1 MKNLVHQYTV
11 VERIAR
17 GAGIVL
23 AIIIYLVR
31 GSSLK
36 IHPILFLF
44 GLLISV
50 SFTALFARETSASI
64 ERRPFIAT
72 VDALCALVLAMFT
85 QGASS
90 PFMFYFFAV
99 IVSLARLLPPLS
111 AMFYAAVMMVFL
123 LSDILARA
131 PRAFSQNLFVL
142 LPSLAGLTILTG
154 IVSYMVNRLEEVTA
168 PAAPAAEEA
177 TVQAPEP
184 EASEEAEPATQETA
198 REASTS
204 EPADLVDQL
213 WDVIDFL
220 RDLDRAHSIETC
232 ARSFL
237 LFLSRHEVVPM
248 FALHLKK
255 DVLLD
260 LFTLANED
268 VAVHELKGYI
278 DPETRSLGDEIRIPL
293 EDGKKFVLSL
303 VTSTP
308 ETAIYLDIASL
319 PSDPFAQAVVR
330 LAAELA
336 TFKIAELVLQT
347 KEAILLSRFSSL
359 YNAATEVGGTFD
371 RRTVLESAASA
382 IKGLTGMEKVVVM
395 LASSPDDVALDFS
408 RTVVKGSVVE
418 HPEQFWR
425 NPLLAAG
432 KKCLVDCSPVVSSV
446 EGTTSHMVCVPIR
459 FRNRVLGLIAGLTSL
474 SPEEILGDLKTLE
487 VIAALVATT
496 LANIELLEERE
507 AEAVASEKDRIARD
521 MYHTLVGALY
531 QLLIDT
537 ENALHALRSRSPEAL
552 TGLLSLREE
561 VRNLARTTREY
572 AYSIYPEARSAL
584 GIRTALTRLVES
596 YDREGR
602 VALHIDD
609 SLPVLPIELE
619 HAILKITQEGLSNAL
634 HHAQAS
640 HISLSLERSD
650 DQVILTITD
659 DGVGFSPR
667 EALEKIKEER
677 KVGIHSMFDAARSV
691 GGNLQISSRPG
702 AGATVRA
709 VFSLEPSAEE
719 RSEEKKTG
727 ATGAADAP

>member
-1 MKNLVHQYTV
+1 
-11 VERIAR
+11 
-17 GAGIVL
+17 
-23 AIIIYLVR
+23 
-31 GSSLK
+31 
-36 IHPILFLF
+36 
-44 GLLISV
+44 
-50 SFTALFARETSASI
+50 
-64 ERRPFIAT
+64 
-72 VDALCALVLAMFT
+72 
-85 QGASS
+85 
-90 PFMFYFFAV
+90 
-99 IVSLARLLPPLS
+99 
-111 AMFYAAVMMVFL
+111 
-123 LSDILARA
+123 
-131 PRAFSQNLFVL
+131 
-142 LPSLAGLTILTG
+142 
-154 IVSYMVNRLEEVTA
+154 
-168 PAAPAAEEA
+168 
-177 TVQAPEP
+177 
-184 EASEEAEPATQETA
+184 
-198 REASTS
+198 
-204 EPADLVDQL
+204 
-213 WDVIDFL
+213 
-220 RDLDRAHSIETC
+220 
-232 ARSFL
+232 
-237 LFLSRHEVVPM
+237 
-248 FALHLKK
+248 
-255 DVLLD
+255 
-260 LFTLANED
+260 
-268 VAVHELKGYI
+268 
-278 DPETRSLGDEIRIPL
+278 
-293 EDGKKFVLSL
+293 
-303 VTSTP
+303 
-308 ETAIYLDIASL
+308 
-319 PSDPFAQAVVR
+319 
-330 LAAELA
+330 
-336 TFKIAELVLQT
+336 
-347 KEAILLSRFSSL
+347 
-359 YNAATEVGGTFD
+359 
-371 RRTVLESAASA
+371 
-382 IKGLTGMEKVVVM
+382 M

-650 DQVILTITD
+650 DQVVLTITD

-709 VFSLEPSAEE
+709 VFSLEPSTEE

-727 ATGAADAP
+727 ATGTADAP